1 VGSEPCVVP
10 ASDADNDGAGS
21 VMNLLIILC
30 VALAGAL
37 AFGVG
42 FSGRTSKP
50 GSPINPVRQH
60 KSEPQPIE
68 LVLDLSA
75 SLLDSG
81 MPITDILDLLGSS
94 IEQCRVLRSVA
105 RCLEMNLSWD
115 KAWEAAPEWLSP
127 LQKALHFAHTTGA
140 PAATLL
146 RNTAALQRR
155 EHTQKVARLGAQFG
169 TRLVLPLGAC
179 ALPAFIALGVVPLI
193 IALFPSM

>member
-1 VGSEPCVVP
+1 
-10 ASDADNDGAGS
+10 
-21 VMNLLIILC
+21 MNLLILLC
-30 VALAGAL
+30 AALSAAFMLGTGAS
-37 AFGVG
+37 ARA
-42 FSGRTSKP
+42 SNR
-50 GSPINPVRQH
+50 GSPAKAKDQGQTQH
-60 KSEPQPIE
+60 QPIE

-75 SLLDSG
+75 SLLESG

-94 IEQCRVLRSVA
+94 IDQCKVLRSVA
-105 RCLEMNLSWD
+105 RCLEMNLPWD
-115 KAWEAAPEWLSP
+115 KAWEAAPSWLSP
-127 LQKALHFAHTTGA
+127 LRKSLHFAHATGA

>member
-1 VGSEPCVVP
+1 
-10 ASDADNDGAGS
+10 
-21 VMNLLIILC
+21 MILLILLC
-30 VALAGAL
+30 AALAGAL
-37 AFGVG
+37 AVG
-42 FSGRTSKP
+42 A
-50 GSPINPVRQH
+50 GSSVRASRRSIGAQQKGKH
-60 KSEPQPIE
+60 QPQPIE

-81 MPITDILDLLGSS
+81 MPITEILDLLGSS

-105 RCLEMNLSWD
+105 RCLEMNLSWE
-115 KAWEAAPEWLSP
+115 KAWEAAPAWLAP
-127 LQKALHFAHTTGA
+127 LQKALFFAHTTGA
-140 PAATLL
+140 PAAALL

>member
-1 VGSEPCVVP
+1 
-10 ASDADNDGAGS
+10 
-21 VMNLLIILC
+21 MILLILLC
-30 VALAGAL
+30 AALAGAL
-37 AFGVG
+37 AVGAGSSVQASRRANGV
-42 FSGRTSKP
+42 
-50 GSPINPVRQH
+50 QH
-60 KSEPQPIE
+60 KDKHQPQPIE

-81 MPITDILDLLGSS
+81 MPITEILDLLGSS

-115 KAWEAAPEWLSP
+115 KAWEAAPAWLGP
-127 LQKALHFAHTTGA
+127 LQKALLFAHTTGA
-140 PAATLL
+140 PAAALL

>member
-1 VGSEPCVVP
+1 
-10 ASDADNDGAGS
+10 
-21 VMNLLIILC
+21 MILLILLC
-30 VALAGAL
+30 AALAGAL
-37 AFGVG
+37 AVGARSSVRASRRTFGAQQKG
-42 FSGRTSKP
+42 KH
-50 GSPINPVRQH
+50 Q
-60 KSEPQPIE
+60 PQPIE

-81 MPITDILDLLGSS
+81 MPITEILDLLGSS

-105 RCLEMNLSWD
+105 RCLEMNLSWE
-115 KAWEAAPEWLSP
+115 KAWEAAPAWFAP
-127 LQKALHFAHTTGA
+127 LQKALFFAHTTGA
-140 PAATLL
+140 PAAALL

>member
-1 VGSEPCVVP
+1 
-10 ASDADNDGAGS
+10 
-21 VMNLLIILC
+21 MILLILLC
-30 VALAGAL
+30 AALAGAL
-37 AFGVG
+37 AVG
-42 FSGRTSKP
+42 A
-50 GSPINPVRQH
+50 GSSVRASRRSIGAQQKGKH
-60 KSEPQPIE
+60 QPQPIE
-68 LVLDLSA
+68 LVLDQSDLSD

-81 MPITDILDLLGSS
+81 MPITEILDLLGSS

-105 RCLEMNLSWD
+105 RCLEMNLSWE
-115 KAWEAAPEWLSP
+115 KAWEAAPAWLAP
-127 LQKALHFAHTTGA
+127 LQKALFFAHTTGA
-140 PAATLL
+140 PAAALL